1 MTGHE
6 PLIRMRMQGWKP
18 AHVSLN
24 DRAWAY
30 PWWRDREL
38 MGFADVG
45 VNPEEDVGRLDL
57 RFVVGLPVF
66 VEQRDSD
73 RMRRLV
79 LACEAAGASRVF
91 GFSGDKAVCTAGE
104 DQAWRSC

>member
-6 PLIRMRMQGWKP
+6 PLIRMRLKGWKP
-18 AHVSLN
+18 AHVSLHS
-24 DRAWAY
+24 RPWAY
-30 PWWRDREL
+30 PWWRDQDL
-38 MGFADVG
+38 LAFPDVG
-45 VNPEEDVGRLDL
+45 VHPDEDVARLDL

-66 VEQRDSD
+66 VRQDDPD

-91 GFSGDKAVCTAGE
+91 GFCNDKAVCTAGE
-104 DQAWRSC
+104 DQAWRRC

>member
-1 MTGHE
+1 
-6 PLIRMRMQGWKP
+6 
-18 AHVSLN
+18 
-24 DRAWAY
+24 
-30 PWWRDREL
+30 
-38 MGFADVG
+38 
-45 VNPEEDVGRLDL
+45 
-57 RFVVGLPVF
+57 VF

-91 GFSGDKAVCTAGE
+91 GFSNDKAVCTAGE